1 MGFSGMYA
9 LNIGLQGV
17 QPFGAETGLADP
29 LRTVTTVAGLLR
41 QGADQGFTFRISSD
55 FAELARQRQALR
67 SSEISPMFDPTACR
81 SLSERGFWMA
91 LVNRAGR
98 TVGLQAFR
106 LDDADPNLAEW
117 VLGWMMGLYARRRE
131 MIVPRAVMPPEHS
144 LSHLIR
150 GRIVYHGELWIDK
163 QVKGCFPLFP
173 RIGMMLAMVKWQP
186 EAIWAL
192 TGQSMATRGH
202 MVRMGY
208 GHLEQS
214 FLTWEWEPE
223 GAEQAEWIGIALR
236 RHLEFSIAELSSA
249 STAAPTE
256 LVSHL

>member
-1 MGFSGMYA
+1 MYA

-17 QPFGAETGLADP
+17 QPVGGDTGLVDP
-29 LRTVTTVAGLLR
+29 LRTVQAINSLIEEGR
-41 QGADQGFTFRISSD
+41 EQGFGFRLSSD
-55 FAELARQRQALR
+55 FGELARQRQTLR
-67 SSEISPMFDPTACR
+67 HSDVSPMFDPQTGR
-81 SLSERGFWMA
+81 SLGERGFWMA
-91 LVNRAGR
+91 LEDKAGK

-163 QVKGCFPLFP
+163 HVKGAFPLFP
-173 RIGMMLAMVKWQP
+173 RIGMLLAMVKWQP

-214 FLTWEWEPE
+214 FLTWEWEPD

-236 RHLEFSIAELSSA
+236 RHMEFSIAEM
-249 STAAPTE
+249 AATE
-256 LVSHL
+256 GKYQPSPVP

>member
-1 MGFSGMYA
+1 MYA
-9 LNIGLQGV
+9 LNVGLQGV
-17 QPFGAETGLADP
+17 QPLGAETGLADP
-29 LRTVTTVAGLLR
+29 LRTVMAISNLIAAGTEQGLSFHISTDFAGLARERRRLR
-41 QGADQGFTFRISSD
+41 NSD
-55 FAELARQRQALR
+55 V
-67 SSEISPMFDPTACR
+67 SPMFDPQACR
-81 SLSERGFWMA
+81 SLSERGFWMS
-91 LVNRAGR
+91 LVDRGGN

-163 QVKGCFPLFP
+163 HCKVGFPVFP
-173 RIGMMLAMVKWQP
+173 RVGMLLAMVKWQP

-214 FLTWEWEPE
+214 FLTWEWEPD
-223 GAEQAEWIGIALR
+223 GAEQAEWIGVALR
-236 RHLEFSIAELSSA
+236 RHLEFSIAELASA
-249 STAAPTE
+249 SSTEARYQPLQAP
-256 LVSHL
+256 

>member
-1 MGFSGMYA
+1 MYA
-9 LNIGLQGV
+9 LNVGLQGV
-17 QPFGAETGLADP
+17 QPYGAETGLTDP
-29 LRTVTTVAGLLR
+29 LRTIIAISALLR
-41 QGADQGFTFRISSD
+41 QGADQGLSFHLSAD
-55 FAELARQRQALR
+55 FSELARQRQLLR
-67 SSEISPMFDPTACR
+67 RSDISPMFDPQASR
-81 SLSERGFWMA
+81 SLSERAFWMSVA
-91 LVNRAGR
+91 DTQGK

-131 MIVPRAVMPPEHS
+131 MIVPRAVLPPEHS

-150 GRIVYHGELWIDK
+150 GRIVYHGELWIDRHA
-163 QVKGCFPLFP
+163 KGCFPLFP
-173 RIGMMLAMVKWQP
+173 RLGMLLAMVKWQP

-214 FLTWEWEPE
+214 FLTWEWQPE

-236 RHLEFSIAELSSA
+236 RHLEFSIAEMA
-249 STAAPTE
+249 TTE
-256 LVSHL
+256 AKYQPSPIP

>member
-1 MGFSGMYA
+1 M
-9 LNIGLQGV
+9 NIGLQGV
-17 QPFGAETGLADP
+17 QPFGGDTGLVDP
-29 LRTVTTVAGLLR
+29 LRTVQAITSLIEAGK
-41 QGADQGFTFRISSD
+41 DQGFSFRLSSD
-55 FAELARQRQALR
+55 FTELARLRQQLR
-67 SSEISPMFDPTACR
+67 NSDVSPMFDLQTGR
-81 SLSERGFWMA
+81 SLGERGFWMA
-91 LVNRAGR
+91 LDDRDGKP
-98 TVGLQAFR
+98 VGLQAFR

-163 QVKGCFPLFP
+163 HVKGAFPLFP
-173 RIGMMLAMVKWQP
+173 RIGMLLAMVKWQP

-214 FLTWEWEPE
+214 FLTWEWEPD

-236 RHLEFSIAELSSA
+236 RHMEFSIAEMSA
-249 STAAPTE
+249 TE
-256 LVSHL
+256 GKYLPSPIP

>member
-1 MGFSGMYA
+1 MYA
-9 LNIGLQGV
+9 LNIGFGGV
-17 QPFGAETGLADP
+17 QPLGADTGLADP
-29 LRTVTTVAGLLR
+29 LRTTMAIAGLIR
-41 QGADQGFTFRISSD
+41 QGAEAGLKFRLGTEFGQLSRLRQELRNSD
-55 FAELARQRQALR
+55 VCPL
-67 SSEISPMFDPTACR
+67 FDPQLSR

-91 LVNRAGR
+91 AEDQHGK

-106 LDDADPNLAEW
+106 LDEADPNLAEW

-131 MIVPRAVMPPEHS
+131 MIIPRAVMPPEHS

-163 QVKGCFPLFP
+163 HAKGCFPVFP
-173 RIGMMLAMVKWQP
+173 RLGMLLAMVKWQP

-236 RHLEFSIAELSSA
+236 RHLEFSIAEMS
-249 STAAPTE
+249 PTE
-256 LVSHL
+256 DRCLPSPVP

>member
-1 MGFSGMYA
+1 MYA
-9 LNIGLQGV
+9 LNVGLQGV
-17 QPFGAETGLADP
+17 QPLGAETGLADP
-29 LRTVTTVAGLLR
+29 LKAVSAISGLIQSAAEAGLS
-41 QGADQGFTFRISSD
+41 FNISTD
-55 FAELARQRQALR
+55 FAELSRQRKRLRNSDVSPIFDLQAG
-67 SSEISPMFDPTACR
+67 R
-81 SLSERGFWMA
+81 SLSERGFWMS
-91 LVNRAGR
+91 VSDRAGQV
-98 TVGLQAFR
+98 VGLQAFR

-131 MIVPRAVMPPEHS
+131 MIVPRGVMPPEHS

-150 GRIVYHGELWIDK
+150 GRVVYHGELWIDK
-163 QVKGCFPLFP
+163 HAKGCFPVFP
-173 RIGMMLAMVKWQP
+173 RVGMLLAMVKWQP

-214 FLTWEWEPE
+214 FLTWEWEPD

-236 RHLEFSIAELSSA
+236 RHLEFSIAEMA
-249 STAAPTE
+249 STEAKYQP
-256 LVSHL
+256 